1 MGVILLPLAL
11 TLTSFLAYFS
21 LQLNVSHRRF
31 HAKTQR
37 RKENLSLFFA
47 PLRLCVRRFL
57 LASPAA
63 LSTESARMTTR
74 GIKHGSVLRRP
85 RRGLLLLS
93 IFLALHLCAAVP
105 VVRGQDAEAQRLFS
119 EGQQLLAQGTV
130 TSQRAAVEKFE
141 AAVPLWRAAG
151 DKRHEA
157 ISLSYLGKIYDQL
170 GDGAKALG
178 YYQQTLSL
186 VRAVGDRASEA
197 AALNNIGLI
206 YYSLGDRQ
214 KALSYYDDAL
224 ATLRSLGDKRVEA
237 ITLVN
242 IALAFDSLGEKQKA
256 LDHYNRALPLLLEVG
271 DRASQGV
278 TLNNMGF
285 VYDQLGEKEK
295 ALDYYGRALPVLR
308 EVGNARFEATTLNNI
323 GYVYDSLDE
332 KEKALEYYNLALPV
346 LRAVGDRRVEA
357 TTLNNIGLVYKSRG
371 ERQKALDFFRQAL
384 QLRRAIADRDGEAI
398 TLNDTGSLYDLT
410 GNAPEA
416 LEYYRQALQLSR
428 AVQDKG
434 LEAAILLGMAK
445 AERSRGHLVE
455 ARKQIESA
463 LALVESLRTKV
474 VSQELRASYFA
485 SVQEYFE
492 TYVNLLM
499 RQHRL
504 DPVAGYDRMALEASE
519 RARARSLLESLTEA
533 GADIRQGVDPAL
545 LERERSLRSLLNAK
559 AEQQT
564 RLLNSNH
571 TEEQA
576 AGVKKELDE
585 ILTRF
590 EEVETQLRTNSPR
603 YAALAQPAPL
613 SLKEIQTR
621 VLDAD
626 TLLLEYALGAE
637 KSYLWAVT
645 PDSIHSYELPPRAEI
660 EDAARRVYELLTAR
674 NKQVK
679 FETADERRLR
689 IAKAD
694 EGYAEAAGLLSR
706 MVLAPVAAQVGRK
719 RLMIV
724 SDGALQYIP
733 FAALPAPENP
743 GLPLVV
749 NHEIVSEP
757 SASTVDVLRRELA
770 GRKAAAKT
778 LAILADPVFEK
789 SDERVKPRKTGL
801 HHAPRPDGEELKIGR
816 LPFTRREAS
825 EIAALVPES
834 ERLVALDFAASRETA
849 TSDVLAQYRYVHF
862 ATHGFLNS
870 AHPELSGIVLSLVDE
885 RGAERDGFLRAY
897 EIYNLKLPA
906 EVVVLSGCRTG
917 LGKEIKGEGLV
928 GLTRGFMYAG
938 SARVLVSL
946 WDIADEASAE
956 LMTKFYR
963 ELLGRERPRPAAALR
978 AAQLAVRQNK
988 RWQAPYYWAAFA
1000 LQGEAR

>member
-1 MGVILLPLAL
+1 
-11 TLTSFLAYFS
+11 
-21 LQLNVSHRRF
+21 
-31 HAKTQR
+31 
-37 RKENLSLFFA
+37 
-47 PLRLCVRRFL
+47 
-57 LASPAA
+57 
-63 LSTESARMTTR
+63 MTTR
-74 GIKHGSVLRRP
+74 SIKHGKAFCRP
-85 RRGLLLLS
+85 RRGSLLLS
-93 IFLALHLCAAVP
+93 IFLAVHLCAAVP
-105 VVRGQDAEAQRLFS
+105 NVRGQDAEAQRLFS
-119 EGQQLLAQGTV
+119 EGQQLLAQGTI

-186 VRAVGDRASEA
+186 VRAVNDRASEA

-206 YYSLGDRQ
+206 YYTLGDRQ
-214 KALSYYDDAL
+214 KALSYYDEAL

-237 ITLVN
+237 ITLAN

-256 LDHYNRALPLLLEVG
+256 LDHYNRALPLLVEVG

-278 TLNNMGF
+278 TLNNIGF

-346 LRAVGDRRVEA
+346 LRASGDRRVEA

-371 ERQKALDFFRQAL
+371 ERQKALDFFSQAL
-384 QLRRAIADRDGEAI
+384 QLRRAVADRDGEAI

-428 AVQDKG
+428 AVQDKS
-434 LEAAILLGMAK
+434 LEASILLGTAK
-445 AERSRGHLVE
+445 AERNRGNLAE

-474 VSQELRASYFA
+474 VSQELRTSYFA

-504 DPVAGYDRMALEASE
+504 DPAAGYDARALEVGE

-564 RLLNSNH
+564 RLLNNNH

-590 EEVETQLRTNSPR
+590 EEVETQIRTNSPR

-613 SLKEIQTR
+613 GLKEIQTR

-660 EDAARRVYELLTAR
+660 EDASRRVYELLTAR

-689 IAKAD
+689 IARAD
-694 EGYAEAAGLLSR
+694 EEYFKAAGLLSR
-706 MVLAPVAAQVGRK
+706 MVLSPVAAELGRK

-789 SDERVKPRKTGL
+789 NDERVKTRKTGL
-801 HHAPRPDGEELKIGR
+801 QHATRPDGEELKIGR
-816 LPFTRREAS
+816 LPFTRREAG
-825 EIAALVPES
+825 EIAALGPES

-849 TSDVLAQYRYVHF
+849 TSDALAQYRYVHF

-885 RGAERDGFLRAY
+885 QGAERDGFLRAY

-978 AAQLAVRQNK
+978 AAQLAVRQNQ

>member
-1 MGVILLPLAL
+1 M
-11 TLTSFLAYFS
+11 
-21 LQLNVSHRRF
+21 
-31 HAKTQR
+31 TQ
-37 RKENLSLFFA
+37 S
-47 PLRLCVRRFL
+47 
-57 LASPAA
+57 
-63 LSTESARMTTR
+63 
-74 GIKHGSVLRRP
+74 IKHGYALRRL
-85 RRGLLLLS
+85 RLGLLLLS
-93 IFLALHLCAAVP
+93 ILLTISNVARA
-105 VVRGQDAEAQRLFS
+105 QTSDSINAEAQRLVS
-119 EGQQLLAQGTV
+119 EGQQLLAQGTIN
-130 TSQRAAVEKFE
+130 SQRAALEKFE

-157 ISLSYLGKIYDQL
+157 VTLSYLGKIYDQL
-170 GDGAKALG
+170 GEGLKALG

-186 VRAVGDRASEA
+186 IRAVGDRASEA

-206 YYSLGDRQ
+206 YYSLGERQ
-214 KALSYYDDAL
+214 KALSSYDEAL
-224 ATLRSLGDKRVEA
+224 TVLRSLGDKRVEA

-256 LDHYNRALPLLLEVG
+256 LDYYNRALPLLLEVG

-278 TLNNMGF
+278 TLNNIGF

-295 ALDYYGRALPVLR
+295 ALDYYGKALPVLR
-308 EVGNARFEATTLNNI
+308 EAGNARFEATTLNNI

-371 ERQKALDFFRQAL
+371 KRQKALDFFRQAL

-398 TLNDTGSLYDLT
+398 TLNDTGSLYTLMGET
-410 GNAPEA
+410 PED
-416 LEYYRQALQLSR
+416 LEYYSRALQLSR
-428 AVQDKG
+428 AVQDKS
-434 LEAAILLGMAK
+434 LEASILLGMAK
-445 AERSRGHLVE
+445 AERNRGNLVE

-463 LALVESLRTKV
+463 LALIESLRTKV
-474 VSQELRASYFA
+474 VSQELRTSYFA
-485 SVQEYFE
+485 SVQDYFE
-492 TYVNLLM
+492 TYINLLM
-499 RQHRL
+499 RQHWL
-504 DPVAGYDRMALEASE
+504 DPAGGYDARALEASE

-533 GADIRQGVDPAL
+533 GADIRQGVDPSL

-564 RLLNSNH
+564 RLLNNSH
-571 TEEQA
+571 TEEQT

-585 ILTRF
+585 ILPRF
-590 EEVETQLRTNSPR
+590 EEVETQIRTGSPR

-613 SLKEIQTR
+613 SPKEIQTR

-645 PDSIHSYELPPRAEI
+645 PDSLQSYELPPRSEI
-660 EDAARRVYELLTAR
+660 EDAARRVYELITAR

-689 IAKAD
+689 IANAD
-694 EGYAEAAGLLSR
+694 EEYARAAGVLSR
-706 MVLAPVAAQVGRK
+706 MVLSPVTAQLRRK

-733 FAALPAPENP
+733 FAALPAPESP
-743 GLPLVV
+743 GPKTSAHLADPGPPLIVD
-749 NHEIVSEP
+749 HEIVSEP

-770 GRKAAAKT
+770 GRKSAAKT

-789 SDERVKPRKTGL
+789 SDERVKTRKARGHLATRL
-801 HHAPRPDGEELKIGR
+801 DGEELKIGR
-816 LPFTRREAS
+816 LPFTRREAT

-849 TSDVLAQYRYVHF
+849 TSDSLAQYRYVHF

-870 AHPELSGIVLSLVDE
+870 SHPELSGIVLSLVDE

-946 WDIADEASAE
+946 WDVADEASAE

-963 ELLGRERPRPAAALR
+963 EMLGRERLRPAAALR
-978 AAQLAVRQNK
+978 AAQLAIRQSK

-1000 LQGEAR
+1000 LQGENR